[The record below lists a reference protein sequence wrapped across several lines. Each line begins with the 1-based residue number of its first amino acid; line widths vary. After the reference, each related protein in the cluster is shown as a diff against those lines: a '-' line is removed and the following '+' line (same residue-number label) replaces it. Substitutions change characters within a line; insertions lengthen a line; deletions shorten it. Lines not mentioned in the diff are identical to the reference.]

1 ALKRLTSL
9 EARHVRCISGNPR
22 KEDGESAEVIFQ
34 RLHYTSISDFL
45 VNASKR
51 RVDALTSCRDTYP
64 GIAEDIQWQKA
75 VHHSYLHPV
84 LTVQSHK
91 PAHPEQRSF
100 QCPRTFDSMHAMRT
114 HCARTHK
121 ISFVRPD
128 LQKGTARREV
138 GITQHCLNGLPTCK
152 HCGFSFRKWSGFK
165 GHILSACPV
174 LHAQTA
180 AEGGDHDGSNGFKT
194 ESNGKAAPLDSDTMS
209 PCRDG
214 AVTRPLNKDNLQSG
228 CERPLAAEVPAA
240 DATATG
246 SAEQSAAGPEP
257 STAAS
262 KIPQP
267 PNDPADL
274 PLSRQAEVLQTCKA
288 GWVDLAAAQ
297 GEKLKFYCVICSP
310 WCAPATGGLQSHMRR
325 SHPTQWEMD
334 RAIMHELKSHY
345 RLKYKG
351 LCKACGFQPT
361 GPRMTTPGQQEVL
374 TLFGQHLPSLSTQT
388 PTEEAGEA
396 KTKTKSRP
404 RKWPKPEGK
413 GGSQSSRATKG
424 SRGWNNS
431 WGSWDNDHQAK
442 LTDQVSGE
450 EVRNLL
456 ALVTRLSL
464 RQEDDLAATRA
475 DNAFL
480 FYLETR
486 TTGTYRP
493 IPSFAGHFF
502 AIAQQWQKLRD
513 ETPEKLSLSLRATL
527 LLAYMTEFHERL
539 RHALE
544 EEYKEAY
551 LKEGWLQESGTSPCW
566 TYSKWNAER
575 REAIIDTS
583 RTPITH
589 AQILDSVA
597 RLLKLLSDS
606 RLVHKFRATRPLAEN
621 YDSNI
626 LTFLMTVATRGQEA
640 DQLFATMLLLTDC
653 NATRLMCTRIAK
665 ARQRRQPLAMVL
677 SKEAEALLRA
687 TQPRGRPQQ
696 RHSNAKQDQAAME
709 ECTAR
714 RPIYVPG
721 LLPWASLLRR
731 WTQLAQQQ
739 DASEFLAFLLQKLRS
754 EAFAG
759 TWAARLNDGDIVDCR
774 DRGAIPPPL
783 PLTEATFALEAAPQF
798 FFLQLKR
805 YRQDSCAV
813 LHCRGHYRCALA
825 IDGDAP
831 AFLLSAFHWMPQGY
845 FLQPELNEPF
855 GLLAFQPTLAEASAA
870 AKTRLGRGG
879 QAHWHNTSYIGSS
892 WGTIIG
898 GLDVDSYKL
907 TEDQLNFCMLFQSQW
922 TLGQLY
928 ALLSIHCYSGALP
941 RLAVHRHTMVP
952 IWAIA
957 AMPFQ
962 VQTLAHNGE
971 EIDEVIDHG
980 DSTPPKTTID
990 VVVPGNIDVNI
1001 KRA

>member
-1 ALKRLTSL
+1 
-9 EARHVRCISGNPR
+9 
-22 KEDGESAEVIFQ
+22 
-34 RLHYTSISDFL
+34 
-45 VNASKR
+45 
-51 RVDALTSCRDTYP
+51 
-64 GIAEDIQWQKA
+64 
-75 VHHSYLHPV
+75 
-84 LTVQSHK
+84 
-91 PAHPEQRSF
+91 
-100 QCPRTFDSMHAMRT
+100 MHAMRT

-361 GPRMTTPGQQEVL
+361 GAQKGPRMTTPGQQEVL

-709 ECTAR
+709 ATEAG
-714 RPIYVPG
+714 RPFMV
-721 LLPWASLLRR
+721 
-731 WTQLAQQQ
+731 
-739 DASEFLAFLLQKLRS
+739 
-754 EAFAG
+754 
-759 TWAARLNDGDIVDCR
+759 
-774 DRGAIPPPL
+774 PL
-783 PLTEATFALEAAPQF
+783 PRLSAVCAQALLGSMMVTSLTAEIEEATFALEAAPQF